1 LVGSGSEPIKLWDV
15 NQEQSFLEIPVPLN
29 SNAVQSVCSD
39 YQGNLVYIGFGDGSV
54 RWIDLRVRPDLLSL
68 ASGQNLITKHSGKIV
83 SVCLQRKGES
93 NGLLVS
99 AGIRGHVVIS
109 DLRNPQDSLLKLRP
123 HPESPLNT
131 MTVHDF
137 APLIATGSSKQ
148 IVVIMKTDGTIIN
161 KIRHHD
167 GFLGQRI
174 GPVHCLAFHPYKLLL
189 AAGGKDSY
197 VSIMQSTSA

>member
-1 LVGSGSEPIKLWDV
+1 MKLWDV
-15 NQEQSFLEIPVPLN
+15 NEERPILEIPVPVN
-29 SNAVQSVCSD
+29 SNAVQSICSD
-39 YQGNLVYIGFGDGSV
+39 VSGNIVYVGFGDGSV
-54 RWIDLRVRPDLLSL
+54 RWIDLRSRPDLLSL
-68 ASGQNLITKHSGKIV
+68 ASGQNLICKHSGKVV
-83 SVCLQRKGES
+83 STCLQRKSES
-93 NGLLVS
+93 SGLLVS
-99 AGIRGHVVIS
+99 AGIRGHVFIS
-109 DLRNPQDSLLKLRP
+109 DTRYLRDAPLKLRP
-123 HPESPLNT
+123 HVDSPLNA

-148 IVVIMKTDGTIIN
+148 FVVIMKTDGTIIN